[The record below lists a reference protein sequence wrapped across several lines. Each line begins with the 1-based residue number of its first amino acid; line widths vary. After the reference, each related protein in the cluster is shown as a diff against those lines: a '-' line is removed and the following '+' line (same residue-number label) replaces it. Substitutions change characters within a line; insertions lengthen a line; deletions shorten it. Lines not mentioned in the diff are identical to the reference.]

1 MILFLYLRK
10 MLVEIN
16 ENNIDSRLIK
26 QALEMLKSGGIL
38 IFPTDTVYAMGCDL
52 YNKKALNQLAA
63 MKGTRLNKVNF
74 SILCHDLSHVSD
86 YVKPIDRSTF
96 KLMKQNTPG
105 PFTFILNA
113 NNDVPKLFE
122 SKKKEIGIRIPDNKT
137 LLRLIEELG
146 NPIATTSLHDEEDTL
161 LDYFIDPY
169 MIYERFMDN
178 SNIEMIIDG
187 GQGKLD
193 ASTIVDCTTG
203 AAEIIRQGAGRI
215 DL

>member
-1 MILFLYLRK
+1 

-16 ENNIDSRLIK
+16 ENNIDVRLAQ
-26 QALEMLKSGGIL
+26 QAVDILKDGGIL

-52 YNKKALNQLAA
+52 YNKKALNQLAS

-86 YVKPIDRSTF
+86 YVKPIDRPTF

-113 NNDVPKLFE
+113 NNDVPKLFD
-122 SKKKEIGIRIPDNKT
+122 SKKREIGVRIPDNKT
-137 LLRLIEELG
+137 VLQIIEMLG
-146 NPIATTSLHDEEDTL
+146 HPIATTSLHDSEDTL
-161 LDYFIDPY
+161 LDYFTDPY
-169 MIYERFMDN
+169 AIYERFMD
-178 SNIEMIIDG
+178 SNDVQMIIDG
-187 GQGKLD
+187 GHGRLE

-203 AAEIIRQGAGRI
+203 NFEIIRQGIGKI
-215 DL
+215 DI

>member
-1 MILFLYLRK
+1 

-26 QALEMLKSGGIL
+26 QALDVLKSGGIL

-52 YNKKALNQLAA
+52 YNKKALNQLAS

-74 SILCHDLSHVSD
+74 SILCYDLSHVSD

-113 NNDVPKLFE
+113 NNDVPKLFD
-122 SKKKEIGIRIPDNKT
+122 SKKKEIGIRIPDNKI
-137 LLRLIEELG
+137 LLALIEELG
-146 NPIATTSLHDEEDTL
+146 HPIASTSLHDEEDTL
-161 LDYFIDPY
+161 LDYFTDPY
-169 MIYERFMDN
+169 AIYERYMDN
-178 SNIEMIIDG
+178 PNIEMIVDG
-187 GQGKLD
+187 GHGKLD
-193 ASTIVDCTTG
+193 ASTIIDCTQG
-203 AAEIIRQGAGRI
+203 DARIIRQGAGKI

>member
-1 MILFLYLRK
+1 

-16 ENNIDSRLIK
+16 ENNIDDRLIK
-26 QALEMLKSGGIL
+26 QAVGILKSGGIL

-52 YNKKALNQLAA
+52 FNKKALNQLAT

-86 YVKPIDRSTF
+86 YVKPIDRPTF
-96 KLMKQNTPG
+96 KLLKQNTPG

-122 SKKKEIGIRIPDNKT
+122 SNKKEVGVRIPDNKT
-137 LLRLIEELG
+137 LLRIVEELG

-161 LDYFIDPY
+161 LDYFTDPY
-169 MIYERFMDN
+169 AIYERYIDN
-178 SNIEMIIDG
+178 PHIEMIIDG
-187 GQGKLD
+187 GHGKLD
-193 ASTIVDCTTG
+193 ASTIVDCTG
-203 AAEIIRQGAGRI
+203 SDYEIIRQGAGII
-215 DL
+215 DA

>member
-1 MILFLYLRK
+1 

-16 ENNIDSRLIK
+16 ENNIDNRLIK
-26 QALEMLKSGGIL
+26 QALDVLKSGGIL

-52 YNKKALNQLAA
+52 FNKKALNQLAS

-74 SILCHDLSHVSD
+74 SILCHDLSHVSN
-86 YVKPIDRSTF
+86 YVKPIDRSIF
-96 KLMKQNTPG
+96 KLLKQNTPG

-137 LLRLIEELG
+137 LLRIVEELG
-146 NPIATTSLHDEEDTL
+146 HPIASTSLHDEEDTL
-161 LDYFIDPY
+161 LDYFTDPY
-169 MIYERFMDN
+169 AIYERFMDN
-178 SNIEMIIDG
+178 PKIEMIIDG
-187 GQGKLD
+187 GHGRLD
-193 ASTIVDCTTG
+193 ASTIINCTDGT
-203 AAEIIRQGAGRI
+203 AEIVRQGAGII